1 LLLKDRFYK
10 RKPKPIKLFN
20 KKKSK
25 IINLNKKFFRNSFK
39 ISYHNVYL
47 ENFNF
52 YKLKRI
58 FRSDSFLSN
67 TFFHFKKFFFMKKF
81 FTFNKKSLN
90 INNLSSNLFFLNFYN
105 FKNKSFSLF
114 FNFFS
119 YFFLFN
125 TPYLFNNNFSYL
137 YMYYLNNSKF
147 LIKNIF
153 SNFSFI
159 YPLNNSHKS
168 SNNLFFKNSNR
179 FFFKNFLFNLKKKSF
194 PKKLNFLKFV
204 ISFKFKNILLNNF
217 FNLNTINS
225 NLHPFFML
233 TFSTFHYK
241 NIFIKKMKT
250 RNLEIF
256 KLNKSDWVSINLAR
270 LTRSSFKLDD
280 SDIFYFNSIYKS
292 LQNFNLIPIINSFNH
307 NDLLLENNFFFINL
321 MDYSSNFF
329 FNNLYF

>member
-1 LLLKDRFYK
+1 
-10 RKPKPIKLFN
+10 
-20 KKKSK
+20 
-25 IINLNKKFFRNSFK
+25 
-39 ISYHNVYL
+39 
-47 ENFNF
+47 
-52 YKLKRI
+52 
-58 FRSDSFLSN
+58 
-67 TFFHFKKFFFMKKF
+67 
-81 FTFNKKSLN
+81 
-90 INNLSSNLFFLNFYN
+90 
-105 FKNKSFSLF
+105 
-114 FNFFS
+114 
-119 YFFLFN
+119 
-125 TPYLFNNNFSYL
+125 
-137 YMYYLNNSKF
+137 MYYLNNSKF